1 MLIICLESTTSKW
14 KSQDINSKSRT
25 AVPPAPASDLLCG
38 PGKFRHTVG
47 SASKKAGMETLE
59 HFVSFLKRGALLA
72 FAPLLK
78 GPC

>member
-1 MLIICLESTTSKW
+1 MLIICPESPASKW